1 MSYYLGSIP
10 ILCYPLKAI
19 ITPPPLIGFLL
30 ITDTSDFLLT
40 DNTPMETAG
49 P

>member
-1 MSYYLGSIP
+1 MNYVLGSIP
-10 ILCYPLKAI
+10 LLMYLPD
-19 ITPPPLIGFLL
+19 ITVIPPPGEGFLL
-30 ITDTSDFLLT
+30 ITDGSDFLLT

>member
-1 MSYYLGSIP
+1 MWVYGGIAILFYPIGADEIP
-10 ILCYPLKAI
+10 SPG
-19 ITPPPLIGFLL
+19 TGFLL
-30 ITDTSDFLLT
+30 ITDGSDFLLT